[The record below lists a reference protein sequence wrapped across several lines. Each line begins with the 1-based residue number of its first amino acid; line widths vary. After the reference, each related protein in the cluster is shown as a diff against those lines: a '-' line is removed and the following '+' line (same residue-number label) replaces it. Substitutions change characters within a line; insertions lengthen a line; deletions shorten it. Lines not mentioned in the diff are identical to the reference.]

1 MVDVLEDVI
10 NAPLDEEDT
19 TIEVDMEGHDLN
31 EDLRGEE
38 EQ

>member
-10 NAPLDEEDT
+10 NAPLNEEDT
-19 TIEVDMEGHDLN
+19 PIEVDMEGHDLN

-38 EQ
+38 E

>member
-10 NAPLDEEDT
+10 NTSLDEEDT

-38 EQ
+38 E

>member
-10 NAPLDEEDT
+10 NASLNEEDT

-38 EQ
+38 E

>member
-1 MVDVLEDVI
+1 MVDVLENVI
-10 NAPLDEEDT
+10 NAPLNEEDT

-38 EQ
+38 E